1 MIKCI
6 AIDDEPLALLVLK
19 EYCKRVPYLNL
30 VKTFT
35 QVSELKIYT
44 RKQAIDLIF
53 CDIQMPDA
61 NGIDLYKSIE
71 QKPLVIFTTAHTK
84 YAVQGF
90 EVSAIDYLMKP
101 FKFDRFLNACEKANK
116 VVNKQV
122 FSSESALY
130 VRSNYSLI
138 KVLHKDIIYIE
149 TVGDFIKI
157 HQENKEPVSTLMS
170 LKKTEQKLP
179 KNEFIRVHRSFIV
192 ARSKITSIRRNFVLI
207 KEEQIPIGSTYKAKI
222 ESRY

>member
-35 QVSELKIYT
+35 QVSELKKYT

-71 QKPLVIFTTAHTK
+71 QQPLVIFTTAHTK

-157 HQENKEPVSTLMS
+157 HQEDKEPVSTLMS